1 MTTFDDS
8 PRSQVPPQQGS
19 PNASDAQRIPYAST
33 AQRAI
38 ARQWERVVDGHLD
51 SQVNGQLIAA
61 DARPVVRDSWQRSL
75 LAAIPADLPR
85 APMLLSADSLHDARE
100 HADWVP
106 LALRAAQQLNGSFTD
121 GHVLSL
127 FDANACMLVCDGDP
141 AVLDRLADINFG
153 PGALW
158 SESAVGTNGPGTALA
173 TRRSVHIVGAEHF
186 CESWQQWHCA
196 AVPLCDAATGD
207 VLGIIDISGFRQ
219 HAHPHT
225 LELAVALASSVQQ
238 MLIAR
243 ETERRCAVLHR
254 FAELTGE
261 YGQDALVA
269 VDRRGLILHAT
280 RSAPAGLRPDTTTPE
295 TLRSAIAAHVR
306 TTAPV
311 PRTDEVF
318 LSVGHDIGV
327 TATSFPVLENGIA
340 VGACLLLHNGVGVRS
355 VSVSVPAAVG
365 ASTQAGASAG
375 AFATANGA
383 DMRASERRFGMRRTT
398 TRLDERRGATYG
410 AVNGTSGNATRYTL
424 LDIIGAHP
432 RIVEAIDIAIA
443 AAGNALP
450 VFIAGESGTGKE
462 VFAQAIHAASDR
474 QHKPFIAV
482 NCAAL
487 PTELVEAEL
496 FGYVGGAFTGAR
508 REGSEGKFRAA
519 EGGTIFLDEISEL
532 PPVAQAALLRV
543 LQEQEITAVGSTV
556 SRPIDVRVIAAT
568 NRPVERA
575 LADGALRRD
584 LFYRLNVLA
593 LDLPP
598 LRDRLDDVPA
608 LAKHFLEGAALEVG
622 RPGLTVAPA
631 VLDILARNAWPGN
644 VRELR
649 NLIRRL
655 ASLCVGNC
663 ITIGQLPPAILSGVG
678 AESPRRMLDAEVPAA
693 PSDTDRA
700 ATLDAMATSRN
711 MSDAAARLGINRSTL
726 YRRLEKYGVKPER
739 TMRVE

>member
-1 MTTFDDS
+1 MTAFDDS
-8 PRSQVPPQQGS
+8 SMSQVPHTSGMPQRSPEASGS
-19 PNASDAQRIPYAST
+19 HGVPYAKRAQRIT
-33 AQRAI
+33 ARA
-38 ARQWERVVDGHLD
+38 WEQVVDGR
-51 SQVNGQLIAA
+51 VTAA
-61 DARPVVRDSWQRSL
+61 DARPVVRDSWQRSV
-75 LAAIPADLPR
+75 LAAVPADLPR
-85 APMLLSADSLHDARE
+85 APIVLGADSLHAARE

-106 LALRAAQQLNGSFTD
+106 LALGAAQQLDGSFTH

-127 FDANACMLVCDGDP
+127 FDAQGCMLTCDGDP
-141 AVLDRLADINFG
+141 AALDRLAAINFR

-158 SESAVGTNGPGTALA
+158 SEAVVGTNGPGTALA
-173 TRRSVHIVGAEHF
+173 TRRSVHIVGTEHF
-186 CESWQQWHCA
+186 CESWHQWHCA
-196 AVPLCDAATGD
+196 AVPLCDTITGD

-238 MLIAR
+238 MLLAR

-269 VDRRGLILHAT
+269 VDRRGVVLHAT
-280 RSAPAGLRPDTTTPE
+280 RTAPAGLRPDSTTPE
-295 TLRSAIAAHVR
+295 ALRSAIAAHVR
-306 TTAPV
+306 STAPV
-311 PRTDEVF
+311 VRADEVF
-318 LSVGHDIGV
+318 LSIGHDIGV
-327 TATSFPVLENGIA
+327 TATSFPVLQDGTA

-355 VSVSVPAAVG
+355 TSVSVPAAI
-365 ASTQAGASAG
+365 APAGRAALPRT
-375 AFATANGA
+375 ATTVDQHAP
-383 DMRASERRFGMRRTT
+383 DRRFGMRRTT
-398 TRLDERRGATYG
+398 ARLDERRASALNGAG
-410 AVNGTSGNATRYTL
+410 HCAHATRYTFH
-424 LDIIGAHP
+424 DIIGTHP
-432 RIVEAIDIAIA
+432 RIGDALDIAIA
-443 AAGNALP
+443 ASQNALP

-462 VFAQAIHAASDR
+462 VFAQAIHAASVR
-474 QHKPFIAV
+474 GGKPFIAV

-508 REGSEGKFRAA
+508 REGSDGKFRAA

-532 PPVAQAALLRV
+532 PTVAQATLLRV
-543 LQEQEITAVGSTV
+543 LQEQEITPVGSTA
-556 SRPIDVRVIAAT
+556 SRAVNVRVIAAT
-568 NRPVERA
+568 NRPVDVA

-584 LFYRLNVLA
+584 LYYRLNVLA

-598 LRDRLDDVPA
+598 LRERLTDVPA
-608 LAKHFLEGAALEVG
+608 LAKHFLESAAIEVG
-622 RPGLTVAPA
+622 RPGLTIAPA

-663 ITIGQLPPAILSGVG
+663 ITIGQLPPAILGG
-678 AESPRRMLDAEVPAA
+678 ARPEPIAVRASDSEVSVSPHTDA
-693 PSDTDRA
+693 DRTH
-700 ATLDAMATSRN
+700 TLDVMATSRS
-711 MSDAAARLGINRSTL
+711 MSDAATRLGINRSTL

-739 TMRVE
+739 SIRAE